1 MVSSPQLRVLLVSI
15 VDPGERRGGAWTVT
29 RGLVDLLRRDPWNA
43 EPVVVAAQA
52 PRWPT
57 LRRIVCLAAAPWTG
71 VPAKVRYLRS
81 GALRNRV
88 RAALDGGPYELVVIN
103 GSDLLGCLADLPSG
117 IRTLAIVHNREARL
131 FRDQVDATLPW
142 AGPLRNW
149 LKRDG
154 ERLER
159 FEHEWLARVGAAL
172 FVSQDEADEFA
183 RELPDLEALVLPPLF
198 VDPPTRFVKTAGGG
212 LDLGFLADFA
222 WWPNRDAAR
231 WFVREVLG
239 RVGGDVR
246 LHLFGNRSRDV
257 VRPHPRVIA
266 HGFVDDLA
274 AVWSSC
280 DGMVVPVRYGAG
292 VSVKVAESLY
302 HGMPVASTG
311 RGLRGLPRTDHPQV
325 VRCDSADEW
334 IAFLSGGRV
343 RAWCADRLPI
353 EASRPFDLV
362 ANAPRFN
369 AFLGRLGVR
378 AGTPVSRSPGSDPM
392 SKG

>member
-1 MVSSPQLRVLLVSI
+1 MASTSRLRVLLVSI

-29 RGLVDLLRRDPWNA
+29 RGLVELLRRAPWNA
-43 EPVVVAAQA
+43 EPAIVAAQA

-71 VPAKVRYLRS
+71 VPAKVRYLRTDWF
-81 GALRNRV
+81 RDRV
-88 RAALDGGPYELVVIN
+88 RAALAGGPYDLVVIN
-103 GSDLLGCLADLPSG
+103 GSDLLGCLADLRPG
-117 IRTLAIVHNREARL
+117 IRALAIVHNREARL

-142 AGPLRNW
+142 AGPLRTW

-159 FEHEWLARVGAAL
+159 YEHEWLARAGAAL
-172 FVSQDEADEFA
+172 FLSQDEADEFA
-183 RELPDLEALVLPPLF
+183 GELPDLETLVLPPVF
-198 VDPPTRFVKTAGGG
+198 VDPPTRVVKAANGG
-212 LDLGFLADFA
+212 LDVGFLADFA

-257 VRPHPRVIA
+257 VRPHRRVVT

-274 AVWSSC
+274 DVWSSC
-280 DGMVVPVRYGAG
+280 DGMIVPVRYGAG

-311 RGLRGLPRTDHPQV
+311 RGLRGLPRAGHPQV
-325 VRCDSADEW
+325 VRCDSAEEW
-334 IAFLSGGRV
+334 IAFLSGE
-343 RAWCADRLPI
+343 RARTWCADRLPI
-353 EASRPFDLV
+353 EASRPFDLD
-362 ANAPRFN
+362 ANASRFN
-369 AFLGRLGVR
+369 AFLAGVLRSTWGQSRNTGEPEFRL
-378 AGTPVSRSPGSDPM
+378 
-392 SKG
+392 